1 MTPWEHRSG
10 WMIGFWKLLSLLEA
24 FPLLEALDET

>member
-1 MTPWEHRSG
+1 MGAQEWLADP
-10 WMIGFWKLLSLLEA
+10 LLEAFPVLEA